1 MTPLANTYELGLYVV
16 AVNVSEL
23 LLIINSSVRDVS
35 FASDAREAV
44 DDRLTAAA
52 RISSTICV
60 LAAIVLGA
68 TLYWWLPLLF
78 GEAFRPAVPVAAVLL
93 AAVALGTPGSIG
105 GSGLGARG
113 RPGLRSTS
121 LVIACTVNVLMLIV
135 LLPIMGAMGAAIATF
150 VGNLISS
157 NLNLYFMQKHF
168 GIKMTRFYG
177 LRRSDIGLLIKV
189 LKRMVKRS

>member
-1 MTPLANTYELGLYVV
+1 
-16 AVNVSEL
+16 
-23 LLIINSSVRDVS
+23 
-35 FASDAREAV
+35 
-44 DDRLTAAA
+44 
-52 RISSTICV
+52 
-60 LAAIVLGA
+60 
-68 TLYWWLPLLF
+68 
-78 GEAFRPAVPVAAVLL
+78 
-93 AAVALGTPGSIG
+93 
-105 GSGLGARG
+105 
-113 RPGLRSTS
+113 
-121 LVIACTVNVLMLIV
+121 MLIV